1 MVEPQYQ
8 EKVLGEVSLNFF
20 IRSVEVEGRHNF
32 YFKLYVRIKDDKNG
46 TEIDQ
51 QFLSPEEY
59 ETHRI
64 LKDIEKL
71 YNLTSYSQ
79 NEKLAQGAK
88 EEILKLI
95 ALLLSRV
102 S

>member
-20 IRSVEVEGRHNF
+20 IRSVEVEGRHDF

-64 LKDIEKL
+64 LGA
-71 YNLTSYSQ
+71 TGYSCVR
-79 NEKLAQGAK
+79 KYVSRR
-88 EEILKLI
+88 LKVFIKTHLEP
-95 ALLLSRV
+95 
-102 S
+102 